1 MNVSVERIKELRG
14 ESGAGVMECRNA
26 LVESGGD
33 IEKALDILKQ
43 RSLIKA
49 EKTVTR
55 VASQGVVEAYVHT
68 GGRIGA
74 LIEVNC
80 ETDFVA
86 RTGEFKE
93 LVHNLAMQ
101 VAAMCPK
108 YVSAEQVPAGSGE
121 DPELVSLLLQPYI
134 KDQSVKVKDVI
145 NQVIARTG
153 EKIQVKRFARFELGA
168 D

>member
-134 KDQSVKVKDVI
+134 KDQSLKVKDVI
-145 NQVIARTG
+145 NGVIARTG
-153 EKIQVKRFARFELGA
+153 EKIQVRRFARFEIGA